1 MQYGKILL
9 LTLMLMPLLAGAA
22 RAHSLEELQDQ
33 LGQREQY
40 FQPLDKAAPA
50 FSLEDSEGKPVRLEA
65 LRGKILVLHFIY
77 TSCPDICPLHAEKL
91 AEIQALIN
99 RTPMREQ
106 VRFLSVTT
114 DPAKDTAEIRRNYG
128 PLHGLDPVNWS
139 FLTIQPGQAEDAT
152 RQLAMAFGHKFSKT
166 EDGYQTHGIVTHVI
180 DRDGRWRANFH
191 GLAFEPVNLVL
202 FLNALTN
209 VAVPH
214 PHRGDQP
221 QAKPVS
227 LWDRLRGWF

>member
-1 MQYGKILL
+1 MHPGKILL
-9 LTLMLMPLLAGAA
+9 LALMLMPLLAGAA
-22 RAHSLEELQDQ
+22 GAHSLEELQDQ

-40 FQPLDKAAPA
+40 FQPLDKAAPV
-50 FSLEDSEGKPVRLEA
+50 FSLEDSEGKPVGLED

-91 AEIQALIN
+91 AEVQALIN

-106 VRFLSVTT
+106 VRFLSITT

-139 FLTIQPGQAEDAT
+139 FLTTTPGQAEGAT

-214 PHRGDQP
+214 PHGGDQP
-221 QAKPVS
+221 QARPIS